1 MTYDHHRIER
11 ATGKDSGLFLRHD
24 APGGR
29 TRRDRGLQDMSK
41 EAVAQLTS
49 ILIMPPNE
57 TIASPSEEWL
67 KDQKEK
73 VSNADW
79 PLRRQYSL
87 AATISNLSRSFH
99 MPARAGRAELCSAH
113 AQLDPR
119 VIHHLQRLIVH
130 LCDQKLERL
139 RDDYHGTP
147 HHPEVISWLDRLEC
161 IRSVCLDENGI
172 NEQPPTD
179 EGAMEQDPWWSS
191 RPTGTKED
199 YLKNVQSYR
208 VAKKGI
214 KNILGQ
220 NAARKTTCAAC
231 ICAAVGGDRS
241 MLADLFAGVWAWEMV
256 EKAARSKGKKKRRPK
271 LLRVLKQW
279 ARHYDERR
287 QNRIRDDACH
297 LKPLVAA
304 ALEQADLKSGHSQR
318 TKSPS
323 LRSEKDDLV
332 FDPSPL
338 HFSTHAAAGILDEHL
353 GSTTSRRS
361 WVVPVYLSPHVEEY
375 PDSEEEDPRFQEPF
389 RSHTARMEDCASSGE
404 YTEIIQVDP
413 LPNNRAYEEDYP
425 SSEEDYAELTQAD
438 IFLSQKVYTANLDGL
453 RSSAIPPPLKT
464 RPPQINLPPI
474 DSGHTRRQ
482 SWATVS
488 VHTARQSEAGLSP
501 EYYPPPPIPPIPS
514 FLPAETYQRRP
525 VSSVYDEEGGNPPPS
540 PSVATSK
547 LPYAPNGRMISMVDY
562 NPKHLNQ
569 QALRALEGRE
579 TIRVDRGSIP
589 PYLLVLGRPP

>member
-1 MTYDHHRIER
+1 MTYDHQRTER
-11 ATGKDSGLFLRHD
+11 ATGKDSGLFPRHD

-29 TRRDRGLQDMSK
+29 ARCGRGLQDMSK

-57 TIASPSEEWL
+57 TIAYPSEEWL

-99 MPARAGRAELCSAH
+99 MPTRAGRAELCTSH

-119 VIHHLQRLIVH
+119 VIHHLKYLIVH

-147 HHPEVISWLDRLEC
+147 HHPDVISWLDRLEC

-172 NEQPPTD
+172 NEQSPMDD
-179 EGAMEQDPWWSS
+179 EVMEQDPWWSS
-191 RPTGTKED
+191 RPAGTKED
-199 YLKNVQSYR
+199 NLINVQSYR
-208 VAKKGI
+208 VVKMGI
-214 KNILGQ
+214 RNLLGQ
-220 NAARKTTCAAC
+220 NVTRKTTCAAC

-241 MLADLFAGVWAWEMV
+241 MLADLFAGVRAREMV
-256 EKAARSKGKKKRRPK
+256 EKATGPKKKRRRRPK
-271 LLRVLKQW
+271 LLRLLKHW

-287 QNRIRDDACH
+287 QNRIRNDAHH
-297 LKPLVAA
+297 LKPLIAA
-304 ALEQADLKSGHSQR
+304 ALEQADRKSGHSGR
-318 TKSPS
+318 TMSPS
-323 LRSEKDDLV
+323 LRSEKDSLV
-332 FDPSPL
+332 SDPNPL
-338 HFSTHAAAGILDEHL
+338 HFPKHTTAGIQEEHL

-361 WVVPVYLSPHVEEY
+361 WVVPVYLSPHVEEHS
-375 PDSEEEDPRFQEPF
+375 DSEDEDPRFQEPF
-389 RSHTARMEDCASSGE
+389 RSNATRKDDCAISEE
-404 YTEIIQVDP
+404 YAEIIQVDP
-413 LPNNRAYEEDYP
+413 FQNNRAYVEDYP

-438 IFLSQKVYTANLDGL
+438 VFLSQKVYTTNLDGL
-453 RSSAIPPPLKT
+453 RGSAIPPPLQI
-464 RPPQINLPPI
+464 RPQQINFPPI
-474 DSGHTRRQ
+474 DSGHATRKQ

-501 EYYPPPPIPPIPS
+501 EYYPPPPIPPFP
-514 FLPAETYQRRP
+514 PAETYQRRP
-525 VSSVYDEEGGNPPPS
+525 VSSVYDAEGGNPPPS

-569 QALRALEGRE
+569 QTLRALEGRA
-579 TIRVDRGSIP
+579 TIRVGRDSIP
-589 PYLLVLGRPP
+589 SYLFLGGRPP